1 MVASVTGGM
10 PGSWWAG
17 APKGGAALGGG
28 AEELEVDPIEPMDP
42 IEPVEDG
49 DDAEC
54 VPPAAQPLTN
64 STAAPATN
72 TRNLTDTPLTIA
84 V

>member
-1 MVASVTGGM
+1 M
-10 PGSWWAG
+10 
-17 APKGGAALGGG
+17 GGAALGGG
-28 AEELEVDPIEPMDP
+28 DEEVEVAPIEPIEPMDP
-42 IEPVEDG
+42 IEPEEDG

-54 VPPAAQPLTN
+54 VPLAAQPLTN